1 MRGVCV
7 FFMLCISLCI
17 VAVMVNELLRVFT
30 TLVCE
35 TGGELVCEGGG
46 ATVVGCV
53 GARSAGCVS
62 CCVCGSVSLPERQ
75 DGGCGGGGN
84 G

>member
-1 MRGVCV
+1 MCFV
-7 FFMLCISLCI
+7 LCISLCI

-75 DGGCGGGGN
+75 DRGCGGGGN